1 VANEVH
7 STLDKNSSPKQGSKE
22 LLANGIR
29 SLVVSFCACAC
40 VGFAI
45 NASIN
50 RPAAHAS
57 VATTTTTLTRFG
69 MTNML
74 IPPVELADESL
85 EHLAKILRQQ
95 APWEDE
101 SLFDRSAQ
109 KDSGVRK
116 KEHL

>member
-1 VANEVH
+1 VKCGQRSAQYPRQK
-7 STLDKNSSPKQGSKE
+7 LFAQ
-22 LLANGIR
+22 AGIKGVIGER
-29 SLVVSFCACAC
+29 YSLVGC
-40 VGFAI
+40 VVLRLCLRGLRHQRQHQQ
-45 NASIN
+45 ASI
-50 RPAAHAS
+50 
-57 VATTTTTLTRFG
+57 ATTTTTLTRFG